1 MSNYKKGKEL
11 DKDMANSITIARLVP
26 SIVTLIALCLGL
38 ISIRYALDDKFEI
51 AASLIIIAGI
61 LDGLDG
67 RIARF
72 LNSVSEFGAQIDSLA
87 DLVNFSIAPGM
98 LMYLWILDT
107 IEYKGLGWAF
117 VILFVCCSAIRLARF
132 NTQLQGNVEEEENEK
147 MQNFIVGLPMPAA
160 AGLAILPLLYS
171 FQILDGMVFEPILV
185 ALYMLLPSFLMI
197 SRVPIF
203 TGKKVN
209 IENKF
214 VAPVIV
220 LICITAAGSIL
231 EPWIIIPIFAS
242 LIWVSI
248 PCGIIYFYRKKY
260 S

>member
-1 MSNYKKGKEL
+1 MSS
-11 DKDMANSITIARLVP
+11 DKNISPENSTALARLAP
-26 SIVTLIALCLGL
+26 SIVTLVALCLGL

-51 AASLIIIAGI
+51 AAALIIVAAI

-87 DLVNFSIAPGM
+87 DLVNFGISPGI

-107 IEYKGLGWAF
+107 IEYKGLGWGF
-117 VILFVCCSAIRLARF
+117 VLLFVCCAAIRLARF
-132 NTQLQGNVEEEENEK
+132 NTQLGSNIGDKGSET
-147 MQNFIVGLPMPAA
+147 MQSFIVGLPMPAA
-160 AGLAILPLLYS
+160 AVLTMLPLLYS
-171 FQILDGMVFEPILV
+171 FEIFDELEFNPIFV

-203 TGKKVN
+203 TGKKLR

-220 LICITAAGSIL
+220 LICLTIAGSIL
-231 EPWIIIPIFAS
+231 EPWIFIPVLVTLLWI
-242 LIWVSI
+242 SI
-248 PCGIIYFYRKKY
+248 PFGSLFFYKRYGFK
-260 S
+260 